1 MPPIKTFRVP
11 LSVTIIAIIASFIL
25 GGAEVGLIV
34 VLLTILEI
42 SISFDNAIVNAHIL
56 KRMSPKW
63 QQIFLTWGILIAVFG
78 MRLVFPIVIVA
89 AAAGLSIPDVLDQAF
104 NEQELYAQNLEEAN
118 ATIAAFGGMF
128 LLMVFLNFFFDAD
141 KEGHWLPPIERP
153 IAGVG
158 SITAIT
164 PAIASAA
171 LLVLATFVSPEMKED
186 VLYAGLAGLVVYL
199 VVSGVA
205 ERLEPDD
212 DEDEEEEEAAAAA
225 PPTEYGT
232 GPSGAQAAAAAAAA
246 TAKGGLAY
254 FLYLEVLDATFSFD
268 GVIGAFAISKDII
281 VIAVG
286 LGLGA
291 LYIRTLTVY
300 LVRQGTLAKYR
311 YLEHGAHYAIGVL
324 AVLLFISAEVHVPE
338 VITGTIGAL
347 LILGAFFSSV
357 RANRQEEEEQGGG
370 SDTPDQDL
378 AKV

>member
-1 MPPIKTFRVP
+1 MPPLKTFRWP
-11 LSVTIIAIIASFIL
+11 LLTTVVAIIASFIL

-34 VLLTILEI
+34 LLLAILEI

-56 KRMSPKW
+56 KRMSPRW

-89 AAAGLSIPDVLDQAF
+89 AAAGLSIPDVVDQAL
-104 NEQELYAQNLEEAN
+104 NDQETYAHNLEEAN

-128 LLMVFLNFFFDAD
+128 LLMVFLNFFFDSD

-158 SITAIT
+158 EITAIT

-171 LLVLATFVSPEMKED
+171 LLVLASLVSEEMKTD
-186 VLYAGLAGLVVYL
+186 VLFAGLAGLVTYL
-199 VVSGVA
+199 VVNGLA
-205 ERLEPDD
+205 ERLEPDE
-212 DEDEEEEEAAAAA
+212 DEDEEEEEAELAAARA
-225 PPTEYGT
+225 AD
-232 GPSGAQAAAAAAAA
+232 GPSGAQAAAAAAGA
-246 TAKGGLAY
+246 TAKGGLAF

-268 GVIGAFAISKDII
+268 GVIGAFAVSKDII

-291 LYIRTLTVY
+291 IYIRTLTVY

-324 AVLLFISAEVHVPE
+324 AVLLFISAEAHVPE
-338 VITGTIGAL
+338 LITGTIGAI
-347 LILGAFFSSV
+347 LIITSFISSI
-357 RANRQEEEEQGGG
+357 RANRKEDEQDASGAD
-370 SDTPDQDL
+370 SNDPDL

>member
-1 MPPIKTFRVP
+1 MSSGFDQP
-11 LSVTIIAIIASFIL
+11 
-25 GGAEVGLIV
+25 GLQ
-34 VLLTILEI
+34 
-42 SISFDNAIVNAHIL
+42 
-56 KRMSPKW
+56 P
-63 QQIFLTWGILIAVFG
+63 
-78 MRLVFPIVIVA
+78 
-89 AAAGLSIPDVLDQAF
+89 AG
-104 NEQELYAQNLEEAN
+104 
-118 ATIAAFGGMF
+118 
-128 LLMVFLNFFFDAD
+128 
-141 KEGHWLPPIERP
+141 EGRRGEFERP
-153 IAGVG
+153 GDFVRSG
-158 SITAIT
+158 S
-164 PAIASAA
+164 
-171 LLVLATFVSPEMKED
+171 F
-186 VLYAGLAGLVVYL
+186 
-199 VVSGVA
+199 
-205 ERLEPDD
+205 
-212 DEDEEEEEAAAAA
+212 A
-225 PPTEYGT
+225 PPSDYGT

-338 VITGTIGAL
+338 AITGTIGAL

-357 RANRQEEEEQGGG
+357 RANRIEEEEQGGG

>member
-1 MPPIKTFRVP
+1 MPPIKTFRIP
-11 LSVTIIAIIASFIL
+11 LGVTVIAIIASFIL

-89 AAAGLSIPDVLDQAF
+89 AAAGLSIPDVIDQAF
-104 NEQELYAQNLEEAN
+104 NDQELYAANLEAAN

-158 SITAIT
+158 SITSIT

-171 LLVLATFVSPEMKED
+171 LLLLASWVSEEMRED
-186 VLYAGLAGLVVYL
+186 VLFAGLAGLVVYL

-225 PPTEYGT
+225 PPAIDPAMGR
-232 GPSGAQAAAAAAAA
+232 PAPRPRPQPQPRPPRAASRTSSTSRCSTRRSAS
-246 TAKGGLAY
+246 TA
-254 FLYLEVLDATFSFD
+254 
-268 GVIGAFAISKDII
+268 
-281 VIAVG
+281 
-286 LGLGA
+286 
-291 LYIRTLTVY
+291 
-300 LVRQGTLAKYR
+300 
-311 YLEHGAHYAIGVL
+311 
-324 AVLLFISAEVHVPE
+324 
-338 VITGTIGAL
+338 
-347 LILGAFFSSV
+347 
-357 RANRQEEEEQGGG
+357 
-370 SDTPDQDL
+370 
-378 AKV
+378 

>member
-1 MPPIKTFRVP
+1 
-11 LSVTIIAIIASFIL
+11 
-25 GGAEVGLIV
+25 
-34 VLLTILEI
+34 
-42 SISFDNAIVNAHIL
+42 
-56 KRMSPKW
+56 
-63 QQIFLTWGILIAVFG
+63 
-78 MRLVFPIVIVA
+78 VI
-89 AAAGLSIPDVLDQAF
+89 DQAF

-128 LLMVFLNFFFDAD
+128 LLMVFLNFFFDSD

-205 ERLEPDD
+205 ERLEPED

-225 PPTEYGT
+225 PPQPALD

-311 YLEHGAHYAIGVL
+311 FLEHGAHYAIGVL

-357 RANRQEEEEQGGG
+357 RANRKEAEEQGG

>member
-11 LSVTIIAIIASFIL
+11 LSVTIIAIVASFIL
-25 GGAEVGLIV
+25 GGPEVGVIV

-89 AAAGLSIPDVLDQAF
+89 AAAGLSLPDVVDQAL
-104 NEQELYAQNLEEAN
+104 NQQELYAKNLEEAN

-153 IAGVG
+153 IAGIG
-158 SITAIT
+158 SITSIT

-171 LLVLATFVSPEMKED
+171 LLVLASFVGEEAKQD
-186 VLYAGLAGLVVYL
+186 VLFAGLAGLVTYL
-199 VVSGVA
+199 VVSGLA

-212 DEDEEEEEAAAAA
+212 DEDEEEEEAAAGVVSE
-225 PPTEYGT
+225 PETT
-232 GPSGAQAAAAAAAA
+232 NAQAAAAAAAA

-268 GVIGAFAISKDII
+268 GVIGAFAVSKDII

-347 LILGAFFSSV
+347 LILGAFFSSI
-357 RANRQEEEEQGGG
+357 RANRKEEEEQGGSG
-370 SDTPDQDL
+370 TPDQDL

>member
-1 MPPIKTFRVP
+1 MPPIKTFRIP

-25 GGAEVGLIV
+25 GGPEVGLIV

-56 KRMSPKW
+56 KRMNEKW

-128 LLMVFLNFFFDAD
+128 LLMVFLNFFFDSD

-158 SITAIT
+158 SITSIT

-225 PPTEYGT
+225 PPTDYGT

-268 GVIGAFAISKDII
+268 GVIGAFAVSKDII

-347 LILGAFFSSV
+347 LILAAFFSSI
-357 RANRQEEEEQGGG
+357 RANRAEEG
-370 SDTPDQDL
+370 DPPDSGTHDREVAQ
-378 AKV
+378 V

>member
-1 MPPIKTFRVP
+1 MN
-11 LSVTIIAIIASFIL
+11 
-25 GGAEVGLIV
+25 E
-34 VLLTILEI
+34 
-42 SISFDNAIVNAHIL
+42 
-56 KRMSPKW
+56 KW

-104 NEQELYAQNLEEAN
+104 NEQELYAKNLEEAN

-128 LLMVFLNFFFDAD
+128 LLMVFLNFFFDSD

-158 SITAIT
+158 SITSIT

-212 DEDEEEEEAAAAA
+212 DEDEEEEDAAAAA
-225 PPTEYGT
+225 PPTDYGT

>member
-11 LSVTIIAIIASFIL
+11 LSVTIIAIIASFVL
-25 GGAEVGLIV
+25 GGPEVGLIV

-89 AAAGLSIPDVLDQAF
+89 AAAGLSIPDVIDQAL
-104 NEQELYAQNLEEAN
+104 NEQELYAHNLEEAN

-158 SITAIT
+158 SITSIT
-164 PAIASAA
+164 PAIAAAA
-171 LLVLATFVSPEMKED
+171 LLILASFVGEDAKQD
-186 VLYAGLAGLVVYL
+186 VLFAGLAGLVCYL
-199 VVSGVA
+199 VVSGLA

-212 DEDEEEEEAAAAA
+212 DEDEEEEEAAAGITA
-225 PPTEYGT
+225 PRQDT
-232 GPSGAQAAAAAAAA
+232 GPSGAEAAAAAAAA

-347 LILGAFFSSV
+347 LILGAFYSSL
-357 RANRQEEEEQGGG
+357 RANRTEQDDPPDSGKQDREEVAQ
-370 SDTPDQDL
+370 
-378 AKV
+378 V